1 MTGRWAGKHVWI
13 VGASSGIGR
22 ALAVELAGRGAT
34 LALSARR
41 SQALGA
47 LNAELGG
54 GHRVVP
60 LDVADGAAVRAAAQG
75 LAAAWPRVD
84 TVVFMAAVY
93 RPGGLL
99 AQSDADVDAAVAVN
113 LGGALHLARA
123 VVPLLQAQD
132 KGGQLALTA
141 SVAGYRGM
149 PASQPYSATK
159 AALIALA
166 ESLRIDHAGQGVD
179 VRVINPG
186 FVRTPLTD
194 RNAFPMPGIITAGR
208 AARIIA
214 RDLARPGFEVAF
226 PRGFVLGMKALRA
239 LPGFLYRPLA
249 RAALPNAP
257 EAQ

>member
-1 MTGRWAGKHVWI
+1 MTGPWAGKHVWI

-22 ALAVELAGRGAT
+22 ALAVELADQGAI

-41 SQALGA
+41 AEALEA
-47 LNAELGG
+47 LNAQLGG

-60 LDVADGAAVRAAAQG
+60 FDVADGAAVRATAGG
-75 LAAAWPRVD
+75 LAATWPRLD
-84 TVVFMAAVY
+84 AVVFMAAVY
-93 RPGGLL
+93 RPGGLM

-113 LGGALHLARA
+113 LGGALHIARA
-123 VVPLLQAQD
+123 TIPLLSAQD
-132 KGGQLALTA
+132 GGGQLALAA

-166 ESLRIDHAGQGVD
+166 ESLRIDHARAGVD

-194 RNAFPMPGIITAGR
+194 QNAFPMPGIITAER

-249 RAALPNAP
+249 RAALRGAGQ
-257 EAQ
+257 AG

>member
-1 MTGRWAGKHVWI
+1 MTERWTGKHVWI

-22 ALAVELAGRGAT
+22 ALAVELAGQEAV

-41 SQALGA
+41 PDALET
-47 LNAELGG
+47 LNTQLGG

-84 TVVFMAAVY
+84 AVVFMAAVY

-99 AQSDADVDAAVAVN
+99 AQSDADVGAAVAVN

-123 VVPLLQAQD
+123 AIPLLRAQD
-132 KGGQLALTA
+132 GGGQLVLTA

-166 ESLRIDHAGQGVD
+166 ESLRIEHAGQGVD

-194 RNAFPMPGIITAGR
+194 QNTFAMPGIIDAER

-249 RAALPNAP
+249 RAALRGASKT
-257 EAQ
+257 A